1 MWKEPHPPRPVWTA
15 EGFYKA
21 PGSIEKRCFLGTS
34 SDTKSAVM
42 GTSSDFWEQAPS
54 DALEQ
59 EQLKTYLFQ
68 SLCRSLCR

>member
-1 MWKEPHPPRPVWTA
+1 MFSSNKLRNKLWNKL
-15 EGFYKA
+15 GF
-21 PGSIEKRCFLGTS
+21 L
-34 SDTKSAVM
+34 

-68 SLCRSLCR
+68 SLFQSLFPLKTAKYQ